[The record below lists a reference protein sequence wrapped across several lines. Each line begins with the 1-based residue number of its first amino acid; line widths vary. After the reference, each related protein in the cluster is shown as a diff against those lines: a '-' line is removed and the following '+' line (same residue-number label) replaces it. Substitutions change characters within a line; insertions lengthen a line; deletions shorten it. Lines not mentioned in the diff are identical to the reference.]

1 MGTNFYA
8 GGIHIGKRSAAGF
21 YCWDCGVTLCKGG
34 EAKVHY
40 DVGFYDRCPKCGKAP
55 KRETLSE
62 GAVGRELGFNK
73 SKPAPKT
80 GVQSCASFSWAISPE
95 TWRTIIGRK
104 RIKDEYGRWLC
115 RADFEAVL
123 SECPI
128 QYSDLVGQDFS

>member
-8 GGIHIGKRSAAGF
+8 EGIHIGKRSAAGW

-34 EAKVHY
+34 ESKVHY
-40 DVGFYDRCPKCGKAP
+40 DGGFYDRCPKCGKKP
-55 KRETLSE
+55 ERETLE
-62 GAVGRELGFNK
+62 NGAAGRELGFNK
-73 SKPAPKT
+73 NTPAPKT
-80 GVQSCASFSWAISPE
+80 GVKSCASFTWAINPE
-95 TWRTIIGRK
+95 TWRKAVGKK

-128 QYSDLVGQDFS
+128 QFTDSVGEEFS